1 MILTREDSD
10 LLPSLGTWDQPFHWS
25 VFVVS
30 PRKGGPGM
38 PTLIAVG
45 TIEKLTARGP
55 TIDITVVDLMQTE
68 PTIRPVMTGQGAL
81 SRNNRVKL
89 TPGDVLIHPAALR
102 GRGIGN
108 LVFNIVTAWAQRAY
122 PGHQAEPITLVRS
135 NSASGAEWEHEFSKL
150 TEFYGRFGFRWQ
162 TPPVE
167 TDRNHFPSDP
177 PLVRDLTQVLEAD
190 LPLIRRVH
198 LPAAVTNMIDQ
209 LHDYADDR
217 AQLTTVSRLL
227 KERREQWRSLGSRLN
242 YFAWGIA
249 FVAGVLAARLAG
261 VVGGA

>member
-1 MILTREDSD
+1 MILTKEDSD

-30 PRKGGPGM
+30 SKKGGPGM

-55 TIDITVVDLMQTE
+55 TIDVTVVDLMQTE
-68 PTIRPVMTGQGAL
+68 ATIRPVMTGQGAL

-122 PGHQAEPITLVRS
+122 PGHHAEPITLVRS

-167 TDRNHFPSDP
+167 ADRNHFPSDP
-177 PLVRDLTQVLEAD
+177 PLIRDLTQMLETD
-190 LPLIRRVH
+190 LPLIRRIH
-198 LPAAVTNMIDQ
+198 LPTAITNMVGR
-209 LHDYADDR
+209 LHEAADER
-217 AQLTTVSRLL
+217 AKLKTVSSVL
-227 KERREQWRSLGSRLN
+227 KARREGWRAIGSRLN
-242 YFAWGIA
+242 YLGWGVAFALG
-249 FVAGVLAARLAG
+249 LSLARLF
-261 VVGGA
+261 